1 MRAEA
6 KAFLAIIR
14 EANRRKYWLTPEFA
28 FLLRAALHM
37 TEDELLEIG
46 EILKADAREQFVLS
60 PHFGEINAILERMGP
75 DNPFGE

>member
-1 MRAEA
+1 
-6 KAFLAIIR
+6 
-14 EANRRKYWLTPEFA
+14 
-28 FLLRAALHM
+28 M